1 MTNKVMIVEDEPAL
15 RENLERFLTDV
26 GGYQVISVGDGSESL
41 DVFKSEAPNVV
52 LMDIQLPGAPDG
64 LTEDE
69 KKLYGIYLVR
79 EIRDISGVPIIMVTA
94 RSESEVMD
102 AAFEAGANDYFE
114 KSPWD
119 PDKLLSRIKNSLRV
133 QQRAADAES
142 GVLKIG
148 SVTVDILGHEVR
160 KNGEKVSLTP
170 YEFKLLTTLAEKP
183 KFVFSR
189 EQLLKDVWNHSY
201 QGDTRLVNVHIQRLR
216 SKIEDDPD
224 NPTVVVTVRGIGY
237 KAGLN

>member
-1 MTNKVMIVEDEPAL
+1 VTNKIMLVEDDEAL
-15 RENLERFLTDV
+15 RTQLERWLSDSGF
-26 GGYQVISVGDGSESL
+26 QVIAVGDGAEVVETFKAES
-41 DVFKSEAPNVV
+41 PNVV
-52 LMDIQLPGAPDG
+52 LMDIQLPGRN
-64 LTEDE
+64 
-69 KKLYGIYLVR
+69 GIDLVR
-79 EIRDISGVPIIMVTA
+79 DIRAFSGTPIIMVTA
-94 RSESEVMD
+94 RSEAEVMD
-102 AAFEAGANDYFE
+102 QAFEAGADDYFE
-114 KSPWD
+114 KSPWE
-119 PDKLLSRIKNSLRV
+119 PEKLVARIKNSLRV
-133 QQRAADAES
+133 QQRATPEEAT

-148 SVTVDILGHEVR
+148 SVTVDIVGHEVR
-160 KNGEKVSLTP
+160 KNGEKISLTP

-183 KFVFSR
+183 KMVFSR

>member
-1 MTNKVMIVEDEPAL
+1 VTNKIMLVEDDEAL
-15 RENLERFLTDV
+15 RTQLERWLSDSGF
-26 GGYQVISVGDGSESL
+26 QVIAVGDGAEVVETFKAES
-41 DVFKSEAPNVV
+41 PNVV
-52 LMDIQLPGAPDG
+52 LMDIQLPGRN
-64 LTEDE
+64 
-69 KKLYGIYLVR
+69 GIDLVR
-79 EIRDISGVPIIMVTA
+79 DIRAFSGTPIIMVTA
-94 RSESEVMD
+94 RSEAEVMD
-102 AAFEAGANDYFE
+102 QAFEAGADDYFE
-114 KSPWD
+114 KSPWE
-119 PDKLLSRIKNSLRV
+119 PEKLVARIKNSLRV
-133 QQRAADAES
+133 QQRATPEEAS

-148 SVTVDILGHEVR
+148 SVTVDIVGHEVR

-183 KFVFSR
+183 KMVFSR

>member
-1 MTNKVMIVEDEPAL
+1 MTNKIMLVEDDEAL
-15 RENLERFLTDV
+15 RTQLERWLSDSGF
-26 GGYQVISVGDGSESL
+26 QVIAVGDGAEVVETFKAES
-41 DVFKSEAPNVV
+41 PNVV
-52 LMDIQLPGAPDG
+52 LMDIQLPGRN
-64 LTEDE
+64 
-69 KKLYGIYLVR
+69 GIDLVR
-79 EIRDISGVPIIMVTA
+79 DIRAFSGTPIIMVTA
-94 RSESEVMD
+94 RSEAEVMD
-102 AAFEAGANDYFE
+102 QAFEAGADDYFE
-114 KSPWD
+114 KSPWE
-119 PDKLLSRIKNSLRV
+119 PEKLVARIKNSLRV
-133 QQRAADAES
+133 QQRATPEEAS

-148 SVTVDILGHEVR
+148 SVTVDIVGHEVR

-183 KFVFSR
+183 KMVFSR

>member
-1 MTNKVMIVEDEPAL
+1 MLVEDDEAL
-15 RENLERFLTDV
+15 RTQLERWLSDSGF
-26 GGYQVISVGDGSESL
+26 QVIAVGDGAEVVETFKAES
-41 DVFKSEAPNVV
+41 PNVV
-52 LMDIQLPGAPDG
+52 LMDIQLPGRN
-64 LTEDE
+64 
-69 KKLYGIYLVR
+69 GIDLVR
-79 EIRDISGVPIIMVTA
+79 DIRAFSGTPIIMVTA
-94 RSESEVMD
+94 RSEAEVMD
-102 AAFEAGANDYFE
+102 QAFEAGADDYFE
-114 KSPWD
+114 KSPWE
-119 PDKLLSRIKNSLRV
+119 PEKLVARIKNSLRV
-133 QQRAADAES
+133 QQRATPEEAT

-148 SVTVDILGHEVR
+148 SVTVDIVGHEVR
-160 KNGEKVSLTP
+160 KNGEKISLTP

-183 KFVFSR
+183 KMVFSR

>member
-1 MTNKVMIVEDEPAL
+1 MLVEDDEAL
-15 RENLERFLTDV
+15 RTQLERWLSDSGF
-26 GGYQVISVGDGSESL
+26 QVIAVGDGAEVVETFKAES
-41 DVFKSEAPNVV
+41 PNVV
-52 LMDIQLPGAPDG
+52 LMDIQLPGRN
-64 LTEDE
+64 
-69 KKLYGIYLVR
+69 GIDLVR
-79 EIRDISGVPIIMVTA
+79 DIRAFSGTPIIMVTA
-94 RSESEVMD
+94 RSEAEVMD
-102 AAFEAGANDYFE
+102 QAFEAGADDYFE
-114 KSPWD
+114 KSPWE
-119 PDKLLSRIKNSLRV
+119 PEKLVARIKNSLRV
-133 QQRAADAES
+133 QQRATPEEAS

-148 SVTVDILGHEVR
+148 SVTVDIVGHEVR

-183 KFVFSR
+183 KMVFSR

>member
-1 MTNKVMIVEDEPAL
+1 MTNKIMLVEDDEAL
-15 RENLERFLTDV
+15 RTQLERWLTDS
-26 GGYQVISVGDGSESL
+26 GYQVIAVGDGSQVVDL
-41 DVFKSEAPNVV
+41 FKSESPNVV
-52 LMDIQLPGAPDG
+52 LMDIQLPGRS
-64 LTEDE
+64 
-69 KKLYGIYLVR
+69 GIELVR
-79 EIRDISGVPIIMVTA
+79 DIREFAGTPIIMVTA
-94 RSESEVMD
+94 RSEAEVMD
-102 AAFEAGANDYFE
+102 EAFEAGADDYFE
-114 KSPWD
+114 KSPWE
-119 PDKLLSRIKNSLRV
+119 PEKLLARIKNSLRV
-133 QQRAADAES
+133 QQRSAEPVEADS

-183 KFVFSR
+183 KMVFSR

>member
-1 MTNKVMIVEDEPAL
+1 MTNKIMLVEDDEAL
-15 RENLERFLTDV
+15 RTQLERWLSDSGF
-26 GGYQVISVGDGSESL
+26 QVIAVGDGAEVVETFKAES
-41 DVFKSEAPNVV
+41 PNVV
-52 LMDIQLPGAPDG
+52 LMDIQLPGRN
-64 LTEDE
+64 
-69 KKLYGIYLVR
+69 GIDLVR
-79 EIRDISGVPIIMVTA
+79 DIRAFSGTPIIMVTA
-94 RSESEVMD
+94 RSEAEVMD
-102 AAFEAGANDYFE
+102 QAFEAGADDYFE
-114 KSPWD
+114 KSPWE
-119 PDKLLSRIKNSLRV
+119 PEKLVARIKNSLRV
-133 QQRAADAES
+133 QQRATPEEAT

-148 SVTVDILGHEVR
+148 SVTVDIVGHEVR
-160 KNGEKVSLTP
+160 KNGEKISLTP

-183 KFVFSR
+183 KMVFSR

>member
-1 MTNKVMIVEDEPAL
+1 MTNKIMLVEDDEAL
-15 RENLERFLTDV
+15 RSQLERWLTES
-26 GGYQVISVGDGSESL
+26 GYQVVAVGDGNLVMDTFRAEN
-41 DVFKSEAPNVV
+41 PNVV
-52 LMDIQLPGAPDG
+52 LMDIQLPGRN
-64 LTEDE
+64 
-69 KKLYGIYLVR
+69 GIELVR
-79 EIRDISGVPIIMVTA
+79 DIREFAGTPIIMVTA
-94 RSESEVMD
+94 RSEAEVMD
-102 AAFEAGANDYFE
+102 EAFEAGADDYFE
-114 KSPWD
+114 KSPWE
-119 PDKLLSRIKNSLRV
+119 PEKLLARVKNSLRV
-133 QQRAADAES
+133 QQRASVETATEEAG

-148 SVTVDILGHEVR
+148 SVSVDILGHEVR
-160 KNGEKVSLTP
+160 KNGEKIALTP

-183 KFVFSR
+183 KLVFSR